1 MQRDDMTFLCLTVI
15 KCQIFSYMEEDME
28 HVRVNNFAE
37 VENTNS

>member
-28 HVRVNNFAE
+28 QLTLNNFAK